1 MAQFHVEQLC
11 CDVQAHV
18 FAAVMDN
25 QQIDSSSPSA
35 QQQRDVLAAALTSAV
50 WQVAHVLSTCGDKPA
65 FVCMYLSGLTALPES
80 M

>member
-1 MAQFHVEQLC
+1 MLQLHFEQLF

-25 QQIDSSSPSA
+25 QQVDCSSPSG

-50 WQVAHVLSTCGDKPA
+50 WQVRHVLPPA
-65 FVCMYLSGLTALPES
+65 VTHLTWSACT
-80 M
+80 